1 VSSGFSYYLIII
13 CFVTYKLQL
22 YINIQSTNSSILSLL
37 IGGTFQ
43 TYQGVQ
49 KLNVLKIE
57 YIEMQIEKTGIDKI
71 KLHWTDLR

>member
-1 VSSGFSYYLIII
+1 MFRNVQIAIIHQYSKYE
-13 CFVTYKLQL
+13 F
-22 YINIQSTNSSILSLL
+22 NILSLL

-57 YIEMQIEKTGIDKI
+57 YRIEMQIEKTGIDKI